1 VYKTELCAWWMLMRC
16 CSFGDDCVF
25 AHGVFEL
32 RGRRRPLKYK
42 TKICENIASYGSCPY
57 GWRCH
62 FIHPSNDWVSSSTV
76 DSVGRVE
83 ELLGGKLSVESE
95 LGAGTTIQVALPVGV
110 DGTPPGKPRGSESSK
125 RSPGPTG
132 VMPAEEIFVSLL
144 ASIGHTEAHRLAGLC
159 LSVRAHRLMDALW
172 AVEHAAAEGA
182 EDAVGAAGTVGTA
195 AATAGTAAATAMET
209 LLRTATREHS
219 TVRDALQPLLPPLHT
234 GARLRSP

>member
-1 VYKTELCAWWMLMRC
+1 MYKTELCAWWMLMRC

-95 LGAGTTIQVALPVGV
+95 QGAGTTIQLALPVGV
-110 DGTPPGKPRGSESSK
+110 DGTPPGKPSGSESSK

-144 ASIGHTEAHRLAGLC
+144 ASQADR
-159 LSVRAHRLMDALW
+159 ALW
-172 AVEHAAAEGA
+172 GPLVVEEGRA
-182 EDAVGAAGTVGTA
+182 RRHTQYRYTVA
-195 AATAGTAAATAMET
+195 CA
-209 LLRTATREHS
+209 S
-219 TVRDALQPLLPPLHT
+219 DFTVHL
-234 GARLRSP
+234 